1 MLENGNGATDFM
13 AIFYRGSGI
22 GTYWHLNDPTER
34 GFTARAPEMTSTI
47 TRLMLH
53 IARSTVNSP
62 FISITHSYA
71 VAWRYAMS
79 SSTRVPTASEPA
91 YVHEIEIQE
100 QLPPD
105 LKLLDPVKEVAQTL
119 PSPTSPGPPYQH
131 DGLPDFLIGI
141 VDPRNMGHFLE
152 QHSVQPP
159 SSEGTPRPPNL
170 TIELETLVR
179 ALRDAEI
186 LAHGNI
192 PATSVKN
199 RFEVYY

>member
-1 MLENGNGATDFM
+1 M

-22 GTYWHLNDPTER
+22 GTYWHINDPIES

-62 FISITHSYA
+62 FISMTRSYA

-79 SSTRVPTASEPA
+79 SSIKVPTSNEPA

-100 QLPPD
+100 PLPQS
-105 LKLLDPVKEVAQTL
+105 LNLLDPVKEVAMAL
-119 PSPTSPGPPYQH
+119 PSPMSIGPPYQH
-131 DGLPDFLIGI
+131 DGFPDFLLGI

-152 QHSVQPP
+152 QHSMQPP
-159 SSEGTPRPPNL
+159 SSEGTPRTPNL

-179 ALRDAEI
+179 SLRDAEI
-186 LAHGNI
+186 LVHGNI
-192 PATSVKN
+192 PANSVKN

>member
-1 MLENGNGATDFM
+1 M

-22 GTYWHLNDPTER
+22 GTYWHINDPIES
-34 GFTARAPEMTSTI
+34 GFAARAPGMTPTI

-62 FISITHSYA
+62 FISITRSYA

-79 SSTRVPTASEPA
+79 SSVRVPTVNGPA

-100 QLPPD
+100 PLPKS
-105 LKLLDPVKEVAQTL
+105 LELLDPVKEVANTL
-119 PSPTSPGPPYQH
+119 PSPTSIGPPYQH
-131 DGLPDFLIGI
+131 DGFPDFLLGI
-141 VDPRNMGHFLE
+141 VDPSNMGHFLE
-152 QHSVQPP
+152 QHSMQPP
-159 SSEGTPRPPNL
+159 SSEGTPRTPNL

-186 LAHGNI
+186 LAYGNI
-192 PATSVKN
+192 PASSVKN

>member
-1 MLENGNGATDFM
+1 M

-22 GTYWHLNDPTER
+22 GTYWHINDPIEN
-34 GFTARAPEMTSTI
+34 GFAARAPGMTSTI
-47 TRLMLH
+47 NRLMFH

-62 FISITHSYA
+62 YISITRSYA

-79 SSTRVPTASEPA
+79 SSVRVPTVNEPA

-100 QLPPD
+100 PLSQNLE
-105 LKLLDPVKEVAQTL
+105 LLDPVKEVAKAL
-119 PSPTSPGPPYQH
+119 PSPTSIGPPYQH
-131 DGLPDFLIGI
+131 DGFPDFLLGI

-152 QHSVQPP
+152 KHSMQPP
-159 SSEGTPRPPNL
+159 SSEGTPRTPNL

-192 PATSVKN
+192 PANSIKN
-199 RFEVYY
+199 RFDVYY